1 MATLRLIWRLARLL
15 ATTIACVIPH
25 LFVRDRRRSPWPR
38 RFLDASARAVGVD
51 VHITGTPRLH
61 DVFYVAN
68 HLSWIDIFAMGGAT
82 GCAFISK
89 DGVGSAPIVGTNNDL
104 HESVADPL
112 AQAMILT
119 AIVITMGVAA
129 FVLALTYRSYT
140 IRARDEVENDPEDT
154 MVSQRRTP
162 ADAPY
167 RDRSDDP
174 LTGEPSKSGDAFDAQ
189 GNPIPLEALT
199 NIEDLEAY
207 EDLHDGD
214 FDDPTD
220 SAYAD
225 QSAYAGESTHG
236 GASAHGEG
244 SGDADPGKGVR
255 R

>member
-1 MATLRLIWRLARLL
+1 MNSANLALL
-15 ATTIACVIPH
+15 A
-25 LFVRDRRRSPWPR
+25 
-38 RFLDASARAVGVD
+38 AVGILTASGVYMLLERSIIKMLLGLLL
-51 VHITGTPRLH
+51 VGNGINLLILTL
-61 DVFYVAN
+61 
-68 HLSWIDIFAMGGAT
+68 GGPA
-82 GCAFISK
+82 
-89 DGVGSAPIVGTNNDL
+89 GSAPIVGNNNDL
-104 HESVADPL
+104 HESMADPL